1 MSIVSTSVMAALTR
15 AVGKAR
21 IDVSP
26 EGLFAASY
34 DSARFSVLPQAVIRP
49 SEPAQI
55 GRVLKLAN
63 RHKVAVTVRGGG
75 SAMTGATVPM
85 GGGWVLDLSHWN
97 ALDIRVSESLA
108 YAQPGVLIADVD
120 AAASKVGLFYPPDP
134 SSKQYATVGGSIS
147 TNAGGL
153 HGAKYGVTR
162 DYVVALEGFLPNGEF
177 VRWGRPLRKY
187 AVGYNMRD
195 LWVGAEGTLGVI
207 TRAVLKLIPRPASR
221 RAFLCAFASDAAAL
235 RAVGKLRGFGVN
247 PAVLEYIDRLS
258 VRCAADF
265 MGRRLFPELKDV
277 SVLLVEVD
285 GSPDEVQAG
294 SKGIEAWAKKY
305 ARAHRVSADE
315 AQAEALWEVR
325 RKCSPAM
332 FYLADSK
339 LSEDVVVPLENYAKF
354 AALIKSLERQ
364 TRLGVPVFGHAA
376 DGNFHVHFMY
386 ARAKADE
393 CRRAQ
398 AGVRSLLRG
407 VVALGGAISGEHGIG
422 VSKSPYFGWQH
433 SPAEIAAQRAV
444 KQALDPHNI
453 LNPHKLFE
461 KIQVA
466 DYEPVRVKMPWDHK
480 PPVLPP
486 PQKK

>member
-1 MSIVSTSVMAALTR
+1 MAALVR
-15 AVGKAR
+15 AVGKSR
-21 IDVSP
+21 VDVSST
-26 EGLFAASY
+26 GLFAASY
-34 DSARFSVLPQAVIRP
+34 DSARFSVLPQAVVRP
-49 SEPAQI
+49 GEPAHI
-55 GRVLKLAN
+55 ARALKLAN
-63 RHKVAVTVRGGG
+63 RHKIPVTVRGGG
-75 SAMTGATVPM
+75 SAMTGATVPV
-85 GGGWVLDLSHWN
+85 GGGWVIDLSQWRD
-97 ALDIRVSESLA
+97 LDIRVSESLA
-108 YAQPGVLIADVD
+108 YAQPGVLLSDLD
-120 AAASKVGLFYPPDP
+120 AAAAKEGLFYPPDP

-162 DYVVALEGFLPNGEF
+162 DYVVALEGFLPSGEF

-195 LWVGAEGTLGVI
+195 LWIGAEGTLGVI
-207 TRAVLKLIPRPASR
+207 TKAVLKLIPRPACR
-221 RAFLCAFASDAAAL
+221 RTFLCAFASDLAAL
-235 RAVGKLRGFGVN
+235 KAVGKLRGFGVN

-265 MGRRLFPELKDV
+265 MGRHLFPDLKAP

-285 GSPDEVQAG
+285 GSADEVQSGARG
-294 SKGIEAWAKKY
+294 VAAWAE
-305 ARAHRVSADE
+305 ALALAHRASADE
-315 AQAEALWEVR
+315 TQAEALWEVR

-332 FYLADSK
+332 FYLGDSK

-354 AALIKSLERQ
+354 AALLKGLAKD
-364 TRLGVPVFGHAA
+364 TRLPVPVFGHAA

-386 ARAKADE
+386 ARQNPDE
-393 CRRAQ
+393 CRRAE

-433 SPAEIAAQRAV
+433 SKAEIEAQRAV
-444 KQALDPHNI
+444 KRALDPNNI

-466 DYEPVRVKMPWDHK
+466 DFEPVRVKMPWDHK
-480 PPVLPP
+480 PPILPQP
-486 PQKK
+486 VKNKN